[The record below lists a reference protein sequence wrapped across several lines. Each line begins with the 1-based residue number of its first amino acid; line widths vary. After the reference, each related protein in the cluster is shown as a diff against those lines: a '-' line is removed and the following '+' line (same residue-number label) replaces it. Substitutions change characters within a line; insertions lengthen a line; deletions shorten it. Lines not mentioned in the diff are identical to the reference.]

1 MPSMAKVSETAKY
14 VWQSPAWPNFKFS
27 RAALADELSLFAKA
41 FADAK
46 RAGISLWN
54 RTERTTGAEP

>member
-1 MPSMAKVSETAKY
+1 MAKVSEIAKY
-14 VWQSPAWPNFKFS
+14 VWQTPTWPNFKFS

-46 RAGISLWN
+46 RALKN
-54 RTERTTGAEP
+54 EEDHTGAEP

>member
-1 MPSMAKVSETAKY
+1 MAKVSEIAKY
-14 VWQSPAWPNFKFS
+14 VWQTPTWPNFQFS

-46 RAGISLWN
+46 RALKNNEDN
-54 RTERTTGAEP
+54 RR